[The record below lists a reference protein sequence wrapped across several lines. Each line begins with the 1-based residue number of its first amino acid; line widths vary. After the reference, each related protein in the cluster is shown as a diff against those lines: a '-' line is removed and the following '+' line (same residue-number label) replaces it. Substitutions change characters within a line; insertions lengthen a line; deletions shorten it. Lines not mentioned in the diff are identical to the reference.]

1 MLLPT
6 FIITFNSD
14 THISHVCVSF
24 YMVYLSHSID
34 MHKNKKKQT
43 AVFEIKRAWEGPWP
57 AQVFEFPYNF
67 SSNLAGV
74 FFSQDG
80 RGRRWQQPAGIFYLE
95 WVGSS
100 QPCQGSAALLWV
112 FKPLIFFLKLV
123 APIIMGVLE
132 MAGSAW
138 VRLVYI
144 SSYSVFTS
152 SARFEL
158 RIYEFG
164 LWCSKINK

>member
-74 FFSQDG
+74 FFPP
-80 RGRRWQQPAGIFYLE
+80 RWK
-95 WVGSS
+95 
-100 QPCQGSAALLWV
+100 GSAMATTSGNFLLGVGRIFSALS
-112 FKPLIFFLKLV
+112 
-123 APIIMGVLE
+123 G
-132 MAGSAW
+132 
-138 VRLVYI
+138 I
-144 SSYSVFTS
+144 SSTSVSFQTVNFL
-152 SARFEL
+152 FE
-158 RIYEFG
+158 ISCTYNYG
-164 LWCSKINK
+164 CT